1 MFKRFK
7 IEYIFSAIFVLVA
20 LISIIGNTLTLHRL
34 EKNYRKTITTM
45 EEIFKTLY
53 LTKQLSVLSHNVN
66 VHGTNYFLSGDEEER
81 DRWEDYRR
89 IFFLTAKDLRT
100 APSFST
106 GLGMAELDRLEVIQK
121 EKAQALISNQTL
133 SAKDK
138 REFFLTSQWRKRN
151 EELRILL
158 NRLVSNEINHYNK
171 ARESLI
177 DYKDS
182 VMEGNSII
190 SLSMFFLFSLFL
202 YVVYQL
208 SRRLRL
214 AHQSA
219 LNAIKSRDELLAV
232 VSHDLKNP
240 LSAISMSTEVMLRRL
255 EGNGDS
261 NIRKGLERIK
271 MAVAVMMD
279 LIKDLLDHAKLETG
293 KLELEIQDENFYDA
307 LRKTEELLAPLIKSK
322 SIKIINDF
330 SGPSPVVKADKT
342 RLIQILT
349 NLISNAVKFSPEGSK
364 IEVRAKVKGKEL
376 KVWIRDYGE
385 GIASKDIPHVF
396 DRYWQKKKT
405 SKMGTGLGLPI
416 VKELVH
422 AHSGRIWVESKEGE
436 GTTFFFT
443 LPLQMKHE

>member
-1 MFKRFK
+1 
-7 IEYIFSAIFVLVA
+7 
-20 LISIIGNTLTLHRL
+20 
-34 EKNYRKTITTM
+34 M